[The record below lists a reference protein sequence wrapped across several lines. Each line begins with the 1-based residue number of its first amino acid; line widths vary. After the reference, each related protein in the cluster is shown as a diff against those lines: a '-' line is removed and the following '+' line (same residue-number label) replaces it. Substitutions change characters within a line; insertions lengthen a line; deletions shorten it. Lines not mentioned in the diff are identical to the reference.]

1 MHPTPHQTYLA
12 ERLQSARGLGW
23 AMPEA
28 SLPETGGLKISRGV
42 VNPGSSAN
50 PPRHVTSK
58 VSDWGWAVFAI
69 PTLLAAWLRAIR

>member
-1 MHPTPHQTYLA
+1 MRPTPHQTYLA

-28 SLPETGGLKISRGV
+28 SLPETAGLKISGGNA
-42 VNPGSSAN
+42 NPGSSPN
-50 PPRHVTSK
+50 PPRQVTSK
-58 VSDWGWAVFAI
+58 GSDWGWAVFAI